1 MQGLL
6 SITPLRFGCIWPF
19 FVHIA
24 WYFFVHVES
33 PVLSMTRLFPSW
45 LQRHLSFHLRELK
58 KSSRQV
64 WTYRYVFMNTCVT
77 RTSVFLHSWSADPRC
92 WRHRSEANREFSTP
106 SASRTSEWKIL
117 KCLFCAASR
126 PDLSVFFP
134 THIHGLMHTEASVIW
149 RRGMQEMNWERLENE
164 RRLLLIS
171 AR

>member
-77 RTSVFLHSWSADPRC
+77 RTSVFLHSWSAGPRAP
-92 WRHRSEANREFSTP
+92 WLEASERGEQRIFHTFCV
-106 SASRTSEWKIL
+106 TYEWMKNL
-117 KCLFCAASR
+117 EVFVLCSKPAWSLC
-126 PDLSVFFP
+126 FFP
-134 THIHGLMHTEASVIW
+134 NTHTWTDAHRGLCYLKEGDA
-149 RRGMQEMNWERLENE
+149 RNE
-164 RRLLLIS
+164 LRTIRKWKKI
-171 AR
+171 AFD